1 LSTAAQKFYLNGKR
15 RFSFTNKIPNGKTYP
30 LFLKPLP
37 GAAQRKEN
45 MAQHHASGPAVW
57 IGLASWLTVT
67 FSAAWVGSRFQPGEW
82 YAGLVKPA
90 LTPPPWVFGPVW
102 TLLYLM
108 MGIAAWLVWRKQG
121 LAGALGPL
129 GLFLLQLALNA
140 LWSYLFFGL
149 QRPGLAFLDIVTLW
163 LAILAALVAFWRVYP
178 LAGLLLL
185 PYLLWV
191 SFATYLN
198 FQFWRLNP

>member
-1 LSTAAQKFYLNGKR
+1 
-15 RFSFTNKIPNGKTYP
+15 
-30 LFLKPLP
+30 LP
-37 GAAQRKEN
+37 GAAKRKEN
-45 MAQHHASGPAVW
+45 MSEHHATGPAVW
-57 IGLASWLTVT
+57 IGLAFWLTVT

-90 LTPPPWVFGPVW
+90 LTPPAWVFGPVW
-102 TLLYLM
+102 TLLYAM
-108 MGIAAWLVWRKQG
+108 MGIAAWLVWRNFRV
-121 LAGALGPL
+121 AAALGPL
-129 GLFLLQLALNA
+129 GLFLVQLALNA

-149 QRPGLAFLDIVTLW
+149 QRPGLAFLDIVALW
-163 LAILAALVAFWRVYP
+163 LAILATLCAFWRAYP
-178 LAGLLLL
+178 LAGLLLF